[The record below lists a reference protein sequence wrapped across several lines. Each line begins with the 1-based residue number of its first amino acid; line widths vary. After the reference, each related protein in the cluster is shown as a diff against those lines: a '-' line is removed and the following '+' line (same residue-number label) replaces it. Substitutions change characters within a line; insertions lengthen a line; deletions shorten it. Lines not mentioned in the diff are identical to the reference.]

1 MVPVYSK
8 ELVILLAVN
17 KYYYSLPYIF
27 IYSLF
32 LL

>member
-1 MVPVYSK
+1 MDLVYSK

-17 KYYYSLPYIF
+17 KYYYSLSYIF

>member
-17 KYYYSLPYIF
+17 KYYYSLSYIF
-27 IYSLF
+27 TYSLF